1 MARILS
7 WMDAMSGWV
16 KYAIPVIVSLL
27 ASVGIYYSGYM
38 AGKNNAE
45 LKVVK
50 ETVEVVKY
58 VEKQKAQIHSQPNI
72 GRDGALQL
80 LNNNIL

>member
-1 MARILS
+1 
-7 WMDAMSGWV
+7 MDVMSVWV
-16 KYAIPVIVSLL
+16 KYAVSVVVSLVAAL
-27 ASVGIYYSGYM
+27 GIYYSGYM

-58 VEKQKAQIHSQPNI
+58 VEKQKAKIYSKPDV
-72 GRDGALQL
+72 GRDGALRL
-80 LNNNIL
+80 FERGIL

>member
-1 MARILS
+1 
-7 WMDAMSGWV
+7 MSVWV
-16 KYAIPVIVSLL
+16 KYAVSVIVSLL
-27 ASVGIYYSGYM
+27 ASLGIYYSGYM

-58 VEKQKAQIHSQPNI
+58 VEKQKAKIYSKPDVS
-72 GRDGALQL
+72 RDGALRL
-80 LNNNIL
+80 FERGIL

>member
-1 MARILS
+1 
-7 WMDAMSGWV
+7 MDVMDFWI

-27 ASVGIYYSGYM
+27 AGLGIYYSGYM

-45 LKVVK
+45 LKVVTEK
-50 ETVEVVKY
+50 VEVVKY
-58 VEKQKAQIHSQPNI
+58 VEKQKAQIHSQPNVS
-72 GRDGALQL
+72 RDGALQL